1 MKLRIST
8 RETIDQ
14 FLAHKRLAMVG
25 LSRNPKDFSAALYR
39 ELTKR
44 GYEVVPVN
52 PLATE
57 VQGQRCFAHVSE
69 IEPRV
74 EAALLMTSPDVTDSV
89 LEDCAQVG
97 VAWLWMYGVGKHGA
111 ATENA
116 VQFCRQHG
124 IHFVAGECP
133 FMFLPGNGFHRVH
146 GWVDKILG
154 TYPQRTEQPK
164 TEEPNRLA
172 H

>member
-1 MKLRIST
+1 MKIRIST

-39 ELTKR
+39 ELNKR

-52 PLATE
+52 PQA
-57 VQGQRCFAHVSE
+57 QKFHGHRCFARVSD
-69 IEPRV
+69 IAPRI
-74 EAALLMTSPDVTDSV
+74 EAALLMTSPDVTERV
-89 LEDCAQVG
+89 VQDCVQSG
-97 VAWLWMYGVGKHGA
+97 VTWVWMYGVGKHGA
-111 ATENA
+111 ATEQA
-116 VQFCRQHG
+116 IELCRENG

-133 FMFLPGNGFHRVH
+133 LMFLPDNGVHRIH

-154 TYPQRTEQPK
+154 TYPRHARAQFGVT
-164 TEEPNRLA
+164 